1 MEFATFADR
10 AGTIDAEPADLE
22 IVAHVRDLLAAA
34 DDEIEV
40 VARFV
45 QGRVFPA
52 WDSTTLDIGPSA
64 CYEAIARAAGQNV
77 SGDDVEE
84 RLADVGEIGDV
95 AASYEFGGQQGL
107 GAFTDDAGGTDDDLT
122 VREVADTLTE
132 LAAAEG
138 SGSHDRKVD
147 LLFGLFNRASS
158 EEARYLA
165 RLVLSEM
172 RIGVGEGTVR
182 DAIAAAFEVPE
193 DRVERALQ
201 VSNDY
206 GRVARIAR
214 DEGVAGLD
222 AMDLAVGRPVQ
233 AMLAQA
239 GTVTDALEE
248 WDEAAVE
255 WKYDGA
261 RCISGYTPI
270 YTRERGQIAVRD
282 VEVGDSVLTHE
293 GRFREI
299 VAKNRRSIDSKEKV
313 FEFST
318 YFGTEFKITEG
329 HEMLVYDSGDTEWVP
344 IEDVSENETLAFPV
358 PTIRPTSTPP
368 DRLQLST
375 IDNYTKEFELSPSF
389 YRFLGYWVGDG
400 STNDY
405 NGNNRIGLMFSN
417 TDADLL
423 EEYRSI
429 VVDALGISP
438 ENVHTYD
445 HGSATDIYW
454 TDGPLFKWLC
464 ENFRKNYQDGWR
476 DKTVPDWFWNLSEDQ
491 FDAFLT
497 GWEEAD
503 GYEDPQGR
511 RYITTKERYLASVI
525 QLIGLTFGRIF
536 GIRRVRKNDKTY
548 YRLTISQ
555 SDRYARIEDDFVVVD
570 ILSKTELS
578 RKNPR
583 EVDPRQKVYNLQ
595 VAEDESYCVP
605 LTAVHNCQL
614 HFDGESVSVFSRN
627 MEEVTDALPEVVEFA
642 DETLEAPAIL
652 DGEVV
657 AVDDDGSPLPF
668 QEVLKRFRR
677 KHDVAKAREDVSV
690 RPVFFDCLHA
700 GGEDLLAEPLTTRH
714 DRLRSVLAA
723 ADSDGDDG
731 TDGTA
736 DADIE
741 GLSLLR
747 LTDDPDEIESIDA
760 DALEAGHEGIML
772 KDPESTYSP
781 GRRGKHWRKRKPDV
795 ETIDCVVTGAE
806 WGEGRRATF
815 LGTFELAVRAG
826 DEFETVGKVATG
838 ITDEKLE
845 ELTELLEPHIAAE
858 DGQAVDLE
866 PAVVFEVGYEEIQS
880 SPTYSSGYA
889 LRFPRFQGVRSDKDP
904 EGADSLE
911 RLERLRDQ

>member
-22 IVAHVRDLLAAA
+22 IVAHVRDLLADAG
-34 DDEIEV
+34 DEIEV

-64 CYEAIARAAGQNV
+64 CYEAIARAAGRNV
-77 SGDDVEE
+77 SSDDVEE
-84 RLADVGEIGDV
+84 RLAEVGEIGDV
-95 AASYEFGGQQGL
+95 AAGYDFGGQQGL
-107 GAFTDDAGGTDDDLT
+107 GAFTDGSGGADPGSDGGDLT
-122 VREVADTLTE
+122 VREVYDTLAE

-147 LLFGLFNRASS
+147 LLFGLFNRCSS

-182 DAIAAAFEVPE
+182 DAVAEAFDVPE

-206 GRVARIAR
+206 GQVARIAR
-214 DEGVAGLD
+214 DEGLAGLD
-222 AMDLAVGRPVQ
+222 ATNLEVGRPVQ

-248 WDEAAVE
+248 WEEAAVE

-261 RCISGYTPI
+261 RIQLHYDPT
-270 YTRERGQIAVRD
+270 
-282 VEVGDSVLTHE
+282 
-293 GRFREI
+293 
-299 VAKNRRSIDSKEKV
+299 
-313 FEFST
+313 
-318 YFGTEFKITEG
+318 GTAG
-329 HEMLVYDSGDTEWVP
+329 
-344 IEDVSENETLAFPV
+344 
-358 PTIRPTSTPP
+358 
-368 DRLQLST
+368 
-375 IDNYTKEFELSPSF
+375 
-389 YRFLGYWVGDG
+389 GDG
-400 STNDY
+400 PT
-405 NGNNRIGLMFSN
+405 
-417 TDADLL
+417 
-423 EEYRSI
+423 
-429 VVDALGISP
+429 
-438 ENVHTYD
+438 
-445 HGSATDIYW
+445 
-454 TDGPLFKWLC
+454 
-464 ENFRKNYQDGWR
+464 
-476 DKTVPDWFWNLSEDQ
+476 
-491 FDAFLT
+491 
-497 GWEEAD
+497 
-503 GYEDPQGR
+503 
-511 RYITTKERYLASVI
+511 
-525 QLIGLTFGRIF
+525 
-536 GIRRVRKNDKTY
+536 
-548 YRLTISQ
+548 
-555 SDRYARIEDDFVVVD
+555 
-570 ILSKTELS
+570 
-578 RKNPR
+578 
-583 EVDPRQKVYNLQ
+583 
-595 VAEDESYCVP
+595 AE
-605 LTAVHNCQL
+605 TR
-614 HFDGESVSVFSRN
+614 VFSRN
-627 MEEVTDALPEVVEFA
+627 MEDVTDALPEVVEFA
-642 DETLEAPAIL
+642 EETLEEPAIL

-657 AVDDDGSPLPF
+657 AIDDDGSPLPF

-700 GGEDLLAEPLTTRH
+700 GGEDLLEDPLTTRH

-723 ADSDGDDG
+723 ADA

-772 KDPESTYSP
+772 KDPDSTYSP

-815 LGTFELAVRAG
+815 LGTFELSVRAG
-826 DEFETVGKVATG
+826 DALETVGKVATG
-838 ITDEKLE
+838 ITDEKLG
-845 ELTELLEPHIAAE
+845 ELTELLEPHIAME

-904 EGADSLE
+904 DDADSLA
-911 RLERLRDQ
+911 RLERLHGR